1 MNDQKPLTL
10 VTLGGGRFEVHI
22 QGKDRAGNR
31 DGVVH
36 YFHLTCSESVPH
48 LPEVRPHR
56 AELATQS
63 PPAEPKKSVLGH
75 SHADVLHIYGV
86 TRLFQPVAISSDLGP
101 TE

>member
-10 VTLGGGRFEVHI
+10 VTLGGGCFEVHI

-48 LPEVRPHR
+48 LPEEFETTPRR
-56 AELATQS
+56 
-63 PPAEPKKSVLGH
+63 
-75 SHADVLHIYGV
+75 
-86 TRLFQPVAISSDLGP
+86 TRYPVAPRSQKNQYSDIPMPMCCIYTVSLVFSNR
-101 TE
+101 